1 MMEDTRNAF
10 RILPGK
16 PSGQFTC
23 KSEKEAAVD
32 SFKTDVREIGLRA
45 GGEQNWL
52 KIVSGIRLLH

>member
-10 RILPGK
+10 RIL
-16 PSGQFTC
+16 FTC